1 MITIHFSP
9 EYDTGV
15 WSGDP
20 ARGQGKLGESYTGP
34 MGLLSQLE
42 VRLGLTA
49 PDKSS
54 VEMLAAYLKAAQKAV
69 AQAPDIFFKE
79 SLELSPLATAEEL
92 LTWRDELILAGWSK
106 DVVIPEKL
114 TSGAKAI
121 LEGLSKVE
129 CFIPNGIGTTSER
142 WRGLISTLEKG
153 APRLGFRI
161 VLHAG
166 EGHLHPAHRRV
177 LELLR
182 KNGVTV
188 DMESTGSVPKISLE
202 HYRDSVDA
210 CFRAAAHGGESLLVC
225 SDDQTLAAA
234 QTAFG
239 HRPGNLT
246 ASQAPRP
253 VEHIFTSAMM
263 LLMDGSDI
271 HLFRDWLSSPS
282 HPLNAYKKDNLTL
295 RYMLLRNT
303 VHKRGFDNVDKI
315 VEDFAGGDAD
325 KLNEIREWLPDNG
338 KPLTFERVKKLCKM
352 LSEWAKRSIKAN
364 SGGDEGR
371 AYVEQWT
378 ALSHMCAEMEFQC
391 REQGLDTKSF
401 IPEGDFLQI
410 LSAVS
415 APAESR
421 YLQAVVGSAPVV
433 SSIAKIAVPVK
444 DVIWVDGA
452 FEEAV
457 SPMSFICREDVMVL
471 EGTLPFVWTQKDSL
485 LLQDNLFMAGLSRIT
500 GTLTILCCDSFRGEK
515 SEKHQ
520 YILMRLKEKG
530 MKGISELPYTDIP
543 KELSEVCNPVSAKTD
558 KETYDLNPDGLAIP
572 GHESPSTLEGMFEQP
587 LDWVLQSVLRLG
599 EEGDTNMSVTEGL
612 VAHDIINRICI
623 DAGGTYVSADAFED
637 AFNKRFDEFFD
648 EAVRDTGAE
657 LTLRENTLEREQF
670 RSALKNLSL
679 PRLITFLRSNA
690 FTIVGSELRFED
702 VDISE
707 PDFEPLHVTGV
718 IDMLLRNSSDHY
730 FVLDFKWAGST
741 GRDSRENEI
750 KKGTD
755 YQLALYRKVVELG
768 GVPSVSKGEVAGQAY
783 FMLRTAEVL
792 TSCDGLF
799 LGKDPVIPVPPYG
812 KKPGRMEYGDTILDM
827 HSRYSET
834 VRAFRAGIIPAGNMK
849 DPYLKYK
856 VLKGKL
862 N

>member
-20 ARGQGKLGESYTGP
+20 ARGQGKLRESYTGP

-54 VEMLAAYLKAAQKAV
+54 GEMLAAYLKAAQKAA
-69 AQAPDIFFKE
+69 AQSPDIFFRE
-79 SLELSPLATAEEL
+79 SLKLSSLATAEQL
-92 LTWRDELILAGWSK
+92 ISWRDELILAGWSQN
-106 DVVIPEKL
+106 VVAPETL

-129 CFIPNGIGTTSER
+129 KLIPNGIGTASER
-142 WRGLISTLEKG
+142 WRRLICALEKG
-153 APRLGFRI
+153 AHLPGFRI
-161 VLHAG
+161 ALHVG
-166 EGHLHPAHRRV
+166 EEHLHPAHRRV

-182 KNGVTV
+182 KSGVTV
-188 DMESTGSVPKISLE
+188 DLDSSGNAPKISLE

-210 CFRAAAHGGESLLVC
+210 CLRAAAHGGEALLVC
-225 SDDQTLAAA
+225 SDDQTLASA
-234 QTAFG
+234 QAAFG
-239 HRPGNLT
+239 HRQGNLT

-295 RYMLLRNT
+295 RYALLRNT

-315 VEDFAGGDAD
+315 VEDFSGGDAD
-325 KLNEIREWLPDNG
+325 KLNEIRGWIPEYG
-338 KPLTFERVKKLCKM
+338 KPLTFERVKKLCKR
-352 LSEWAKRSIKAN
+352 LSEWAKRCIKAN
-364 SGGDEGR
+364 AGSGEGS
-371 AYVEQWT
+371 AYLEQWA
-378 ALSHMCAEMEFQC
+378 ALSHMCADMEFQC
-391 REQGLDTKSF
+391 REQGLDLKPV
-401 IPEGDFLQI
+401 IAEEDFLQI
-410 LSAVS
+410 VSAVS

-421 YLQAVVGSAPVV
+421 YLQAVVGSTPVV

-452 FEEAV
+452 FEEAA
-457 SPMSFICREDVMVL
+457 SPMSFMCREDVLAL
-471 EGTLPFVWTQKDSL
+471 EGTLPFVWSQKDSL
-485 LLQDNLFMAGLSRIT
+485 LLQDDLFMAGLSRIT

-520 YILMRLKEKG
+520 YILLQLKAKG
-530 MKGISELPYTDIP
+530 MKGISDLPYTDIP
-543 KELSEVCNPVSAKTD
+543 KELSEVCKPVSAKAEQ
-558 KETYDLNPDGLAIP
+558 ETYNLNPDGLTIP
-572 GHESPSTLEGMFEQP
+572 GYESPSTLEVMFEHP
-587 LDWVLQSVLRLG
+587 LDWVLQSVLGLG
-599 EEGDTNMSVTEGL
+599 EEGDSNMSVTEGL
-612 VAHDIINRICI
+612 VAHDIIHRLCI
-623 DAGGTYVSADAFED
+623 EAGGTYVSADAFED

-657 LTLRENTLEREQF
+657 LTLRENTLEREQL
-670 RSALKNLSL
+670 RSALKNLSM
-679 PRLITFLRSNA
+679 PRLIAFIRSNA

-707 PDFEPLHVTGV
+707 QGYEPLHVTGV
-718 IDMLLRNSSDHY
+718 IDMLLRSNAGRY

-741 GRDSRENEI
+741 GRNGRENEI
-750 KKGTD
+750 KRGTD

-799 LGKDPVIPVPPYG
+799 LGKDPVIPIPPYG

-856 VLKGKL
+856 ELKGKL